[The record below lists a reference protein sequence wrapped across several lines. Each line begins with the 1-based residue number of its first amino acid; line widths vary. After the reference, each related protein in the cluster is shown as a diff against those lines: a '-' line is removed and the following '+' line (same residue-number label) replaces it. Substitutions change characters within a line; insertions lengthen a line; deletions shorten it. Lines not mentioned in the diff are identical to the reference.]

1 MNSKIKTWIFAI
13 LALLTFGVGSVAGVQ
28 PAYAQ
33 ATTNPPSGGSSGGA
47 LSFLPD
53 FSNVFTPANTKNM
66 DQSVSDFLGVYN
78 RTCWPCLIFNKFAE
92 NVFSKG
98 QSISSRAEGPMRRI
112 IFTVSIVFC
121 LFILGGGLIAGD
133 ASDIARRWTSVWK
146 FLIVAALGSVFV
158 GNSFGNMWEWVYG
171 PIMSVPI
178 AINKEFGLASVD
190 TLQVAGNAV
199 SCSLNSA
206 ANAPA
211 GAGSIMEG
219 MQGIVCGGHRLSGA
233 GMAYGWALM
242 THTNGFFGTI
252 TNIFCG
258 FVLMAVFCWVAIT
271 FPLRFID
278 ILIRLT
284 IIGILSP
291 VLVVLAVFKPTRSY
305 VQTAIQNV
313 LYVGC
318 LFAFTGIMFTLGS
331 SVFSGV
337 LDAALRGMQGDSQD
351 AVTTIVNGIILVGGG
366 IVFSAMIQMAP
377 ALAKE
382 FSGFSG
388 SSGGVGDAV
397 SGAVS
402 SVASVGTKAA
412 GAAAGAPFSI
422 GKAYLANRTAGKV
435 MGGKIAQ
442 ALGKD

>member
-1 MNSKIKTWIFAI
+1 MKSKIKTWIFAI
-13 LALLTFGVGSVAGVQ
+13 LALLTFGVGSVAVVQ

-33 ATTNPPSGGSSGGA
+33 STPPSGGGGGVLSGI
-47 LSFLPD
+47 LPD

-66 DQSVSDFLGVYN
+66 DQSVREFLDVYN
-78 RTCWPCLIFNKFAE
+78 RVCWPCLIFDKFAD

-98 QSISSRAEGPMRRI
+98 QEVSASAAGPMRRI
-112 IFTVSIVFC
+112 IGAVSVVFC
-121 LFILGGGLIAGD
+121 LVFLGGGLVAGD
-133 ASDIARRWTSVWK
+133 ASDIARRWTTVWK
-146 FLIVAALGSVFV
+146 FLLGAALGSIFV
-158 GNSFGNMWEWVYG
+158 GSAFTNMWNWVYG
-171 PIMSVPI
+171 PVMAVPI
-178 AINKEFGLASVD
+178 AINQEFGGTTVN
-190 TLQVAGNAV
+190 TLTVAGNQVA
-199 SCSLNSA
+199 CSLSSPSGPSGSA
-206 ANAPA
+206 
-211 GAGSIMEG
+211 GIMQG

-291 VLVVLAVFKPTRSY
+291 VIIVLAVFKPTRSY
-305 VQTAIQNV
+305 VTTAIQNV

-318 LFAFTGIMFTLGS
+318 LFAFTGIMFNLGS

-337 LDAALRGMQGDSQD
+337 LNTALQGMQGTSQD

-388 SSGGVGDAV
+388 SGGGVGDAV

-402 SVASVGTKAA
+402 SVASVATKGA
-412 GAAAGAPFSI
+412 GAAAGAPVSL
-422 GKAYLANRTAGKV
+422 GKSYFGSKMNAKI
-435 MGGKIAQ
+435 MSGKIAQ

>member
-1 MNSKIKTWIFAI
+1 MNSSIKTWILGI
-13 LALLTFGVGSVAGVQ
+13 LAFLAFGVGNVVVVQ

-33 ATTNPPSGGSSGGA
+33 APPADNGGGGGGWFGFD
-47 LSFLPD
+47 L
-53 FSNVFTPANTKNM
+53 SNVLTPANAKNM
-66 DQSVSDFLGVYN
+66 DQSVTEFLTVYN
-78 RTCWPCLIFNKFAE
+78 RVCWPCLIFDKFAE

-98 QSISSRAEGPMRRI
+98 EQVSANAAGPMRRI
-112 IFTVSIVFC
+112 IGTVSVVFC
-121 LFILGGGLIAGD
+121 LVFLGGGLVVGNAQ
-133 ASDIARRWTSVWK
+133 DIATRWTTVWK
-146 FLIVAALGSVFV
+146 FLLGAALGSIFV
-158 GNSFGNMWEWVYG
+158 GSAFANMWNWVYG
-171 PIMSVPI
+171 PVMAVPI
-178 AINKEFGLASVD
+178 AINKEFGLTNVN
-190 TLQVAGNAV
+190 TLSIAGNAIQ
-199 SCSLNSA
+199 CSLANVSGPSGSA
-206 ANAPA
+206 
-211 GAGSIMEG
+211 GIMEG

-258 FVLMAVFCWVAIT
+258 VILMAVFCWVAIT

-291 VLVVLAVFKPTRSY
+291 VIIVLAVFKPTRSY
-305 VQTAIQNV
+305 VTTAVENV

-318 LFAFTGIMFTLGS
+318 LFAFTGIMFNLGA

-337 LDAALRGMQGDSQD
+337 LNTALAGMQGASED
-351 AVTTIVNGIILVGGG
+351 AVTTIVNGIILIGGG

-382 FSGFSG
+382 FSGFKG
-388 SSGGVGDAV
+388 GGGGVGDAV
-397 SGAVS
+397 GGAVS
-402 SVASVGTKAA
+402 SVASMAGKGA
-412 GAAAGAPFSI
+412 GAVAGAPVSL
-422 GKAYLANRTAGKV
+422 GKSYMGSRMNANI
-435 MGGKIAQ
+435 MSGKIAQ